1 MGARDKEGSAP
12 MDSLDALRRRVPSIV
27 KQVNEDPALALR
39 AAANPLLAL
48 ADMGYRLTD
57 RLARE
62 VELRLRFTPKVIE
75 RLEHLRKQIAKLSEG
90 PLDPDDPADLRR
102 VLFERLQLPPLPPRA
117 QPIVVAQSAVARTQS
132 APPRDELDFPWI
144 PPGGVR
150 HPDLLT
156 ALRGAHPIVA
166 PLIEYRAIQAS
177 QPRLATREAF
187 ERLGSG
193 DAKLPKVRIRARLKR
208 EAPE

>member
-12 MDSLDALRRRVPSIV
+12 IDSLDALRRRVPAIV
-27 KQVNEDPALALR
+27 KQINEEPALALR

-62 VELRLRFTPKVIE
+62 VELRLRFTPQAID
-75 RLEHLRKQIAKLSEG
+75 RLEQLRTQIAKLSEG

-102 VLFERLQLPPLPPRA
+102 VLFERLKLPPLSSRA

-132 APPRDELDFPWI
+132 ATPRDELDFSWI

-150 HPDLLT
+150 HPDALT
-156 ALRGAHPIVA
+156 ALRNAHPIVA
-166 PLIEYRAIQAS
+166 PLMEYRAIQAS

-187 ERLGSG
+187 ERLARG
-193 DAKLPKVRIRARLKR
+193 DATLPRIRIRARLKR